1 VETVPTWLAARE
13 RYEPCRDRGRFLEK
27 SLLSLLGVLAA
38 LRERPG
44 AGRARERLK
53 PELKLVSTFA
63 VILLVSLSRSGL
75 FLEAAAAFELC
86 CLCLLKGEA
95 IARILK
101 KVLAAGLFAFLIFL
115 PAFVSSRSPNLLPL
129 LAKVL
134 LAVLAAA
141 LFSATTPWPSVTAA
155 FSALRVPD
163 LFVLTLDM
171 TIKYISLLGGLALN
185 MLYALKLRSVGRDK
199 SKMVSLAGIAGTLF
213 LKSKDA
219 AEAQYQAMEC
229 RGFDGTYRITRPSA
243 RGVTVSR
250 KKS

>member
-1 VETVPTWLAARE
+1 METVPTWLAARE

-44 AGRARERLK
+44 AGRARERLR

-115 PAFVSSRSPNLLPL
+115 PAFVSSRSPNLLL

-155 FSALRVPD
+155 FSTLRVPD

-185 MLYALKLRSVGRDK
+185 MLYALKLRSVGRDR

-243 RGVTVSR
+243 GGVTVSR
-250 KKS
+250 KES